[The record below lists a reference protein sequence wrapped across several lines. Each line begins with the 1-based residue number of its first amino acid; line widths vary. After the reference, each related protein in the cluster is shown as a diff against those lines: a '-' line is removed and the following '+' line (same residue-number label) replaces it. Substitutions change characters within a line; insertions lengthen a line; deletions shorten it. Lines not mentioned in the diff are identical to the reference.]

1 MAQLIPAL
9 FPPTASFKYEGCCKE
24 SYYDGEVTS
33 LLGTSPLTAKNVSGT
48 APKTRLCK
56 GSLSQLSPA
65 RWVTSCVQL
74 ATHLFVQPSTMFAAC
89 AMLQP
94 HNQLVYQTLLCRAA
108 ACPILIHFPLT
119 HLIAL
124 TKA

>member
-24 SYYDGEVTS
+24 SYYDAGVIS
-33 LLGTSPLTAKNVSGT
+33 LLGTSPLTTKNFSGT

-56 GSLSQLSPA
+56 GSLFQLSPA
-65 RWVTSCVQL
+65 QWVTSCVRL

-94 HNQLVYQTLLCRAA
+94 HDQLV
-108 ACPILIHFPLT
+108 
-119 HLIAL
+119 
-124 TKA
+124 